1 MEQIKY
7 DPTEVDS
14 EKTSTKF
21 EDIDDPLE
29 RSAKKRT
36 ELIQSTEQGSIS
48 AEKPACVEWHGISY
62 SISEE
67 NNVSWW
73 DKIRNSDSKLE
84 SGNHVRKIIENIHG
98 CANPGEVLAIIG
110 PSGC

>member
-14 EKTSTKF
+14 EKTSTKL

-29 RSAKKRT
+29 RSAKRT
-36 ELIQSTEQGSIS
+36 ELIQSTEQRSIS
-48 AEKPACVEWHGISY
+48 AEKPACVEWHGINY

-67 NNVSWW
+67 NNVS
-73 DKIRNSDSKLE
+73 
-84 SGNHVRKIIENIHG
+84 
-98 CANPGEVLAIIG
+98 
-110 PSGC
+110 